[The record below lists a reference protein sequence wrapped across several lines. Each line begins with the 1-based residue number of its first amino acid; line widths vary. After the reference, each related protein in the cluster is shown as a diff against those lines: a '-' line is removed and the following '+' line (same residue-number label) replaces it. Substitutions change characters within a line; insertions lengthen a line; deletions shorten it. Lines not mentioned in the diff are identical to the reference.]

1 MSSSPLLPSF
11 SASHCENIGRD
22 AASPT
27 MHHPKMTDTS
37 SLPECSK
44 NISHRSVLH
53 EVSSE
58 SNTEIIQE
66 STEPDE
72 IVVEITE
79 SHLAC
84 KICGGYA
91 KGTNYGV
98 LTCDGCRTFF
108 IQYIHMKEDLKCRR
122 NNNCVIDKF
131 ITKKCAKCK
140 IEKCLI
146 MGMDHNQRKT
156 KKKSTCSKNV
166 RTMASGNQI
175 PDNHQLCKV
184 CGDTAS
190 KIFYGVLTCEGCRVF
205 FRRYAG
211 KDVKLM
217 CYSRG
222 NCNLLEKF
230 TKCQKCRMR
239 KCLEVGMN
247 RNAHVQKQNN
257 QKEAKLRNE
266 QVIESK
272 FTKEVNKVVEIF
284 KLSCTYKEEVI
295 ENFAKINFDLTLFND
310 PLIDRLNA
318 WQAYAPIIDFENHQS
333 GLFANHLPLI
343 KTFEIIDKA
352 ILFKRSS
359 FLMFILRNITKF
371 NSDGFLLP
379 SKRHIPFRT
388 LETVYGDQTIIN
400 KIILVSSEFQ
410 SMQLTHQEL
419 SLFTAFIFLRP
430 FSKEAQDWKIFKGF
444 STLKAVRNYYRSLL
458 YQLLKK
464 RENSMKMVTGLA
476 KMSSK
481 LYEINVAMDEKRSHS
496 SENKVLSNELENVN
510 IGQKLTLSAQKTD
523 VQRNEYNFSD
533 ENCTYK
539 LHNETISFLQINS
552 KFMNLPPSLCEVYD
566 IKKQEEN
573 LNPLDGNTAYNA
585 AKTDSFEE
593 SEKIN
598 NPETQNMEWDSLDLD
613 DIEFD
618 SAEYDLSDENE
629 EIQLDKYLHSNEGDI
644 EFENALCAAEQEN
657 KDLDSIS

>member
-1 MSSSPLLPSF
+1 MSF
-11 SASHCENIGRD
+11 SYEDGTKYLFTRPSDDKFIEGLKEFYAKRPVEEQEAENERAVKDCKLSSHSENIGRD
-22 AASPT
+22 AASPI
-27 MHHPKMTDTS
+27 MHYPNIITVADAS
-37 SLPECSK
+37 SLPEGSK
-44 NISHRSVLH
+44 NISQRSVLH

-58 SNTEIIQE
+58 SNLNQYIE
-66 STEPDE
+66 EPTISEPSSVDANDE
-72 IVVEITE
+72 MVVGIPE

-98 LTCDGCRTFF
+98 LTCEGCRTFF

-140 IEKCLI
+140 IEKCLM

-166 RTMASGNQI
+166 RTMSSGNQ
-175 PDNHQLCKV
+175 
-184 CGDTAS
+184 
-190 KIFYGVLTCEGCRVF
+190 VF

-211 KDVKLM
+211 KDVKLL

-272 FTKEVNKVVEIF
+272 FIKEVNKVVEIF

-318 WQAYAPIIDFENHQS
+318 WQAYAPIIDFENRQS
-333 GLFANHLPLI
+333 GLFANHLPFI
-343 KTFEIIDKA
+343 KTFEISDKT

-371 NSDGFLLP
+371 NSDGFMLS
-379 SKRHIPFRT
+379 SKGSIPFQT

-400 KIILVSSEFQ
+400 KIVLVSSEFQ

-430 FSKEAQDWKIFKGF
+430 FSKEAQDWKMFKGF

-476 KMSSK
+476 KMNSK
-481 LYEINVAMDEKRSHS
+481 LYEIN
-496 SENKVLSNELENVN
+496 
-510 IGQKLTLSAQKTD
+510 
-523 VQRNEYNFSD
+523 
-533 ENCTYK
+533 K
-539 LHNETISFLQINS
+539 LHNETISFLQLNS
-552 KFMNLPPSLCEVYD
+552 QFMNLPSSLCEVYD
-566 IKKQEEN
+566 IKKQERN
-573 LNPLDGNTAYNA
+573 LNQLDGNTAYNA
-585 AKTDSFEE
+585 AKTNSFEE
-593 SEKIN
+593 SEEIVIANK
-598 NPETQNMEWDSLDLD
+598 PEAQNMEWDSLDLD

-629 EIQLDKYLHSNEGDI
+629 EIQLDKYLHSDEGDI